1 VTNRPDSTGH
11 VEGSLVSAME
21 IIITSGA
28 KVECF
33 CGFCS
38 GGANNGQVCN
48 TNDDCPNGT
57 CVAAG
62 TPGTPG

>member
-1 VTNRPDSTGH
+1 M
-11 VEGSLVSAME
+11 SAME